1 MGCCGFSPS
10 CKDLLLNMIILQMQ
24 KKKEKTILKMKP
36 VNFKQIHCKN
46 SAWYCVILS
55 SNVLQ
60 RHLLFQVLQNSCWE
74 SSRKEVTVAFK
85 RGRKLALPLSVM
97 EFE

>member
-1 MGCCGFSPS
+1 
-10 CKDLLLNMIILQMQ
+10 
-24 KKKEKTILKMKP
+24 MKP